1 MSATIAHGRGRL
13 RAFGTTDILTGN
25 SAHRLRMLE
34 SNEMAGPRAALRV
47 YRLAGA
53 LTLVLGGILPLAAC
67 AQTPGGPAAI
77 FVVRHAE
84 KDTIPHE
91 NPPLN
96 SAGRARADSL
106 AVALRDAGVTVIVTT
121 QQYRTQQTVA
131 PLAAA
136 LHITPISVPIDG
148 TKPDEHVR
156 AVAEAVRRSAH
167 AGDVVLVADHQSTLP
182 GIIAALGAPRPA
194 TMCDVEFS
202 NLYVLLPG
210 GAHGMRLTHA
220 HYGAPDPPHD
230 ASCKITPMSPP

>member
-1 MSATIAHGRGRL
+1 MNA
-13 RAFGTTDILTGN
+13 
-25 SAHRLRMLE
+25 RMIGA
-34 SNEMAGPRAALRV
+34 NGC
-47 YRLAGA
+47 RLAGVLA
-53 LTLVLGGILPLAAC
+53 LGLACSLPIAAC
-67 AQTPGGPAAI
+67 AQTTGGATAI

-96 SAGRARADSL
+96 PAGRARADSL

-121 QQYRTQQTVA
+121 QQYRTQQTAA

-136 LHITPISVPIDG
+136 LHITPVSVPIDG
-148 TKPDEHVR
+148 RKPEEHVR
-156 AVAEAVRRSAH
+156 AVAEAVRHAVH
-167 AGDVVLVADHQSTLP
+167 AGDVVLVVDHQSTLP

-202 NLYVLLPG
+202 NLYVLLPLS
-210 GAHGMRLTHA
+210 ADRMRLARA

-230 ASCKITPMSPP
+230 SSCKITPMSPP

>member
-1 MSATIAHGRGRL
+1 MATGFSMRYCR
-13 RAFGTTDILTGN
+13 F
-25 SAHRLRMLE
+25 
-34 SNEMAGPRAALRV
+34 V
-47 YRLAGA
+47 RLAC
-53 LTLVLGGILPLAAC
+53 TLGLGVASSVPMTAC
-67 AQTPGGPAAI
+67 AQATSGPTAI

-84 KDTIPHE
+84 KDTVPHE

-136 LHITPISVPIDG
+136 LHITPIAVPIDG

-182 GIIAALGAPRPA
+182 GIIAALGAPKPA

-202 NLYVLLPG
+202 NLYVLLPA
-210 GAHGMRLTHA
+210 GANGMRLTHA

>member
-1 MSATIAHGRGRL
+1 MPKMT
-13 RAFGTTDILTGN
+13 RASGEKRTRV
-25 SAHRLRMLE
+25 AARVHRLAWM
-34 SNEMAGPRAALRV
+34 
-47 YRLAGA
+47 
-53 LTLVLGGILPLAAC
+53 LVLGLAGSLPTTVC
-67 AQTPGGPAAI
+67 AQTAGGPTAI

-96 SAGRARADSL
+96 PAGRARAESL
-106 AVALRDAGVTVIVTT
+106 AVTLRDAGITVIVTT
-121 QQYRTQQTVA
+121 QQYRTQQTAA

-148 TKPDEHVR
+148 RKPEEHVR
-156 AVAEAVRRSAH
+156 AVADAVRRAAH
-167 AGDVVLVADHQSTLP
+167 AGDVVLVVDHQSTLP

-202 NLYVLLPG
+202 NLYILLP
-210 GAHGMRLTHA
+210 ASASAMHLTRA

-230 ASCKITPMSPP
+230 SSCKITPMSPP

>member
-1 MSATIAHGRGRL
+1 MNPVHGVRWKGASASARCLAIVLALGS
-13 RAFGTTDILTGN
+13 TG
-25 SAHRLRMLE
+25 S
-34 SNEMAGPRAALRV
+34 
-47 YRLAGA
+47 
-53 LTLVLGGILPLAAC
+53 LPIAAC
-67 AQTPGGPAAI
+67 AQTSEGPAAI

-96 SAGRARADSL
+96 AAGRARADSL
-106 AVALRDAGVTVIVTT
+106 AAALRDAGVTVIVTT
-121 QQYRTQQTVA
+121 QQYRTQQTAA

-148 TKPDEHVR
+148 RKPEEHVR
-156 AVAEAVRRSAH
+156 AVADAVRHAIR
-167 AGDVVLVADHQSTLP
+167 AGDVVLVVDHQSTLP

-202 NLYVLLPG
+202 NLYVLLPLS
-210 GAHGMRLTHA
+210 ADRMRLARA

-230 ASCKITPMSPP
+230 SSCKITPMSPP

>member
-1 MSATIAHGRGRL
+1 
-13 RAFGTTDILTGN
+13 
-25 SAHRLRMLE
+25 
-34 SNEMAGPRAALRV
+34 
-47 YRLAGA
+47 
-53 LTLVLGGILPLAAC
+53 LGGILPVVAC
-67 AQTPGGPAAI
+67 AQTTGGPAAI

-136 LHITPISVPIDG
+136 LHITPIAVPIDG
-148 TKPDEHVR
+148 KKPDEHVR
-156 AVAEAVRRSAH
+156 AVAEAVRRAAR

-202 NLYVLLPG
+202 NLYVLVP
-210 GAHGMRLTHA
+210 AAANGMRLTHA
-220 HYGAPDPPHD
+220 HYGTPDPPHD

>member
-1 MSATIAHGRGRL
+1 LHEDAPMNPVYGVKWKRAGASAGRL
-13 RAFGTTDILTGN
+13 AAVLALVLTG
-25 SAHRLRMLE
+25 S
-34 SNEMAGPRAALRV
+34 
-47 YRLAGA
+47 
-53 LTLVLGGILPLAAC
+53 LPIAAC
-67 AQTPGGPAAI
+67 AQTSGGPAAI
-77 FVVRHAE
+77 FIVRHAE

-96 SAGRARADSL
+96 QAGRARAESL

-121 QQYRTQQTVA
+121 QQYRTQQTAA

-148 TKPDEHVR
+148 RKPEEHVR
-156 AVAEAVRRSAH
+156 AVADAVRHAIH
-167 AGDVVLVADHQSTLP
+167 AGDVVLVVDHQSTLP

-202 NLYVLLPG
+202 NLYVLLPVS
-210 GAHGMRLTHA
+210 ADKMRLAHA

-230 ASCKITPMSPP
+230 SSCKITPMSPP